1 MSNKG
6 EFITGIGTGTQMM
19 PNQRG
24 IAKVTTEGTIWTS
37 APRLSHQWW

>member
-24 IAKVTTEGTIWTS
+24 IAKVTAEGTMWTS
-37 APRLSHQWW
+37 CSAVISPKW